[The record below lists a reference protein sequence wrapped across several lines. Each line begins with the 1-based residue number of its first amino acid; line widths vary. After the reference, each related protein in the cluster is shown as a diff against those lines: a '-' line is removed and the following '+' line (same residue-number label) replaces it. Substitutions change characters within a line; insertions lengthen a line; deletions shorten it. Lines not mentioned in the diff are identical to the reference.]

1 MPASSSSTLST
12 ASSEPVFSAGG
23 RSRTLVVRRSAAAR
37 RMRIAVDPRDGKIS
51 LTLPRRAGLRAALEW
66 AESQRAWIEA
76 ALARTVAPQPLGDGA
91 TLPFQGSTLTIR
103 WDGGARTVR
112 RTGDVLVVGGPLDMV
127 PARLLR
133 WLRSEARTVLE
144 AQTHH
149 FAARAGVTIGRVRI
163 GDPRS
168 RWGSCSSGG
177 DIAYSW
183 RLILAPPAV
192 LEATVAHEVAHR
204 LHMHHGPDFH
214 AAVQRLLGRDPKAE
228 RVWLRTHGAGL
239 HAIGRSD

>member
-1 MPASSSSTLST
+1 
-12 ASSEPVFSAGG
+12 
-23 RSRTLVVRRSAAAR
+23 
-37 RMRIAVDPRDGKIS
+37 MRIAVDPRDGKIS
-51 LTLPRRAGLRAALEW
+51 LTLPRRAALRAALEW

-76 ALARTVAPQPLGDGA
+76 ALANTVAPRPLGDGA
-91 TLPFQGSTLTIR
+91 TLPFQGTDLTIR

-112 RTGDVLVVGGPLDMV
+112 RASDLLVVGGPLDMV
-127 PARLLR
+127 PARVLR
-133 WLRSEARTVLE
+133 WLRSEARTALE
-144 AQTHH
+144 AHTRH
-149 FAARAGVTIGRVRI
+149 FAARASVTVGRVRV

-168 RWGSCSSGG
+168 RWGSCSSSG

-183 RLILAPPAV
+183 RLILAPAAV

-228 RVWLRTHGAGL
+228 RLWLRTHGAGL